1 MFMRQGGT
9 HACHSQACASP
20 ESANRSGLTPLTYL
34 LATYLLHAIDG
45 LASRVLCIMHSSRF
59 FVVGDTESESVP
71 TQTHSFIGRSG
82 GVNEAFVLLILEP
95 YVRELRRF
103 PVTLAL
109 EMIPLPFL
117 TRQQGQNYVRS
128 RSYCLQL
135 NVLIITQR
143 TSISRMMNT

>member
-1 MFMRQGGT
+1 
-9 HACHSQACASP
+9 
-20 ESANRSGLTPLTYL
+20 
-34 LATYLLHAIDG
+34 
-45 LASRVLCIMHSSRF
+45 MHSSRF

-71 TQTHSFIGRSG
+71 TQTHLFIGRSG